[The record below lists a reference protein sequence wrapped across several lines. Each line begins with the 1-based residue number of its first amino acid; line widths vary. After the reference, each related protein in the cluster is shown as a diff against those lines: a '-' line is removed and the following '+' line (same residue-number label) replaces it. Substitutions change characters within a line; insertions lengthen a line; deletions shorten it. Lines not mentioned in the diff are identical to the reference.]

1 MYVFVDK
8 GTIQIKIQ
16 LTYQFASFK
25 KKNHVLNSL
34 IALKQLF
41 ENSVTY

>member
-25 KKNHVLNSL
+25 KKIMFWIVL
-34 IALKQLF
+34 
-41 ENSVTY
+41 